1 MDSIM
6 ESKSKSVR
14 SLRSLRRQEERK
26 TPYAKQAVRIC
37 ENIKPLIVNI
47 IRLIIIYQIYCL
59 IGIPITPIFNLLV
72 EGIYLIGY
80 YINPTN
86 LAWLLKQLWEYGS
99 YVLTYIFKICISAM
113 TLLSE
118 QVPAWLAGSLAI
130 GTGMFAQD
138 KATNNAF
145 ATATENIMMKV
156 QESQAYHELKMQKN
170 TAAAVEK
177 KAIAYNDKM
186 YTYLNSVNISLFNQ
200 SKHIVSKGA
209 PETWLKWW
217 SRPLRFV
224 YDYVILVVFRVT
236 SKIIFTTDQYIIQ
249 FVDHICNVLD
259 KSVKL
264 FSKTKT
270 ETAPPIDD
278 EEIKILQTALGIEE
292 VQIIQSA
299 TDIAAQLLDDHF
311 TKTSDIID
319 TSSCPKPNEMDDVLQ
334 SSDDDVS
341 SLSRQSLLREV
352 VQDVEHKLLPQ
363 PPSLDTD
370 EVSDTILKT
379 DSLAKDKAIS
389 ASIQRTASLSSN
401 AMPPEALESWTTW
414 LKRKCGWHG
423 GRRATRRKPKKL
435 SGRKRRQ
442 VGRGR
447 RTKHKN
453 RRTRRM

>member
-1 MDSIM
+1 M
-6 ESKSKSVR
+6 ESSRKSESVR
-14 SLRSLRRQEERK
+14 SLRRLRRQEERK
-26 TPYAKQAVRIC
+26 TQYAKQAVRIC

-86 LAWLLKQLWEYGS
+86 LLWLIQTLWRYAS
-99 YVLTYIFKICISAM
+99 STVIYICSSCISAM

-138 KATNNAF
+138 KATNTAF
-145 ATATENIMMKV
+145 ATAAENIMMKV

-249 FVDHICNVLD
+249 FVDGICNVLD

-292 VQIIQSA
+292 VEIIKSA

-334 SSDDDVS
+334 SSDDVS
-341 SLSRQSLLREV
+341 SRSRESLLQEV

-363 PPSLDTD
+363 PPSLDTA

-379 DSLAKDKAIS
+379 DSLAKAKAIS

-414 LKRKCGWHG
+414 LKKKCGWHG